1 MIETPV
7 DLLHISQM
15 DSHSSTQLVVT
26 YGKAQGF
33 IKLTKFRLSFLV
45 VLSAVISYFTVADV
59 FSWQKLMAIIC
70 GGFLITAAANGF
82 NQVIEKELDKLM
94 SRTCNRPLP
103 LGILSSTEA
112 MVFCSI
118 CAMGGIA
125 VLFFYTNALSAL
137 LGALSVVLYA
147 VAYTPLKRVTPFSV
161 FVGAFPGAIPTLI
174 GAIAA
179 TADLGEITF
188 YAWILF
194 AVQFMWQFPH
204 FWAIAW
210 VSHDDYKKAGFFMLP
225 SLGGRDKS
233 SAFQIV
239 VYTLFLIPVSLM
251 PNIFGL
257 SSWAA
262 GMFTFLCGLFFLAQ
276 ALTLYYKMDV
286 PSARKL
292 MFGSFLYL
300 PLVQLIIM
308 CGAIWK

>member
-1 MIETPV
+1 MIQADTEIPNT
-7 DLLHISQM
+7 
-15 DSHSSTQLVVT
+15 TQTLAVS
-26 YGKAQGF
+26 YSKAQGF

-45 VLSAVISYFTVADV
+45 VFSAVISYLTVAEV
-59 FSWQKLMAIIC
+59 YSWQKIVAIVL
-70 GGFLITAAANGF
+70 GGFLVTAAANGF
-82 NQVIEKELDKLM
+82 NQVIERELDKLM
-94 SRTCNRPLP
+94 TRTSQRPLP
-103 LGILSSTEA
+103 LGILSPAEA
-112 MVFCSI
+112 LVFCTI
-118 CAMGGIA
+118 CALAGIFI
-125 VLFFYTNALSAL
+125 LSFYTNMLSGL
-137 LGALSVVLYA
+137 LGALSVILYA
-147 VAYTPLKRVTPFSV
+147 GVYTPLKRVTPFSV

-174 GAIAA
+174 GAVAA
-179 TADLGEITF
+179 AEGFGEITF

-210 VSHDDYKKAGFFMLP
+210 VSHEDYQKAGFFMLP

-292 MFGSFLYL
+292 MFGSFFYL

-308 CGAIWK
+308 FGAIWK

>member
-1 MIETPV
+1 MIQADTEIPNT
-7 DLLHISQM
+7 
-15 DSHSSTQLVVT
+15 TQTLAVS
-26 YGKAQGF
+26 YSKAQGF

-45 VLSAVISYFTVADV
+45 VFSAVISYLTVAEV
-59 FSWQKLMAIIC
+59 YSWQKIVAIVL
-70 GGFLITAAANGF
+70 GGFLVTAAANGF
-82 NQVIEKELDKLM
+82 NQVIERELDKLM
-94 SRTCNRPLP
+94 TRTSQRPLP
-103 LGILSSTEA
+103 LGILSPAEA
-112 MVFCSI
+112 LVFCTI
-118 CAMGGIA
+118 CAFTGIFI
-125 VLFFYTNALSAL
+125 LSFYTNMLSGL
-137 LGALSVVLYA
+137 LGALSVILYA
-147 VAYTPLKRVTPFSV
+147 GVYTPLKRVTPFSV

-174 GAIAA
+174 GAVAA
-179 TADLGEITF
+179 AEGFGEITF

-210 VSHDDYKKAGFFMLP
+210 VSHEDYQKAGFFMLP

-292 MFGSFLYL
+292 MFGSFFYL

-308 CGAIWK
+308 FGAIWK

>member
-1 MIETPV
+1 MAGI
-7 DLLHISQM
+7 
-15 DSHSSTQLVVT
+15 
-26 YGKAQGF
+26 F
-33 IKLTKFRLSFLV
+33 
-45 VLSAVISYFTVADV
+45 VLS
-59 FSWQKLMAIIC
+59 
-70 GGFLITAAANGF
+70 
-82 NQVIEKELDKLM
+82 
-94 SRTCNRPLP
+94 
-103 LGILSSTEA
+103 
-112 MVFCSI
+112 
-118 CAMGGIA
+118 
-125 VLFFYTNALSAL
+125 FYTNTLSGL

-147 VAYTPLKRVTPFSV
+147 GVYTPLKRITPFSV

-174 GAIAA
+174 GAVAA
-179 TADLGEITF
+179 TEDFGKITYF
-188 YAWILF
+188 AWILF

-210 VSHDDYKKAGFFMLP
+210 VSHDDYRKAGFFMLP

-251 PNIFGL
+251 PNIFGF
-257 SSWAA
+257 SNWAA

-276 ALTLYYKMDV
+276 ALTLYYKMDI

-308 CGAIWK
+308 FGALWK

>member
-1 MIETPV
+1 VVHAQTE
-7 DLLHISQM
+7 IS
-15 DSHSSTQLVVT
+15 DATQPLAVS
-26 YGKAQGF
+26 YSKAQAF

-45 VLSAVISYFTVADV
+45 VFSAVISYLTVAEV
-59 FSWQKLMAIIC
+59 VSWQKLVAIVL
-70 GGFLITAAANGF
+70 GGFLVTAAANGF
-82 NQVIEKELDKLM
+82 NQIIERELDKLM
-94 SRTCNRPLP
+94 TRTCQRPLP
-103 LGILSSTEA
+103 LGILSPIEA
-112 MVFCSI
+112 LVFCI
-118 CAMGGIA
+118 LCALGGIF
-125 VLFFYTNALSAL
+125 VLSFYTNMLSGL

-147 VAYTPLKRVTPFSV
+147 GVYTPLKRITPFSV

-174 GAIAA
+174 GAVAA
-179 TADLGEITF
+179 AEGFGEITF

-239 VYTLFLIPVSLM
+239 VYTMFLLPVSLM

-257 SSWAA
+257 SNWAA

-276 ALTLYYKMDV
+276 ALTLYYKMDI

-308 CGAIWK
+308 FGAIWK

>member
-1 MIETPV
+1 VINA
-7 DLLHISQM
+7 Q
-15 DSHSSTQLVVT
+15 TQIPDAAQPIAVS
-26 YGKAQGF
+26 YSKAQAF

-45 VLSAVISYFTVADV
+45 VFSAVISYLTVADII
-59 FSWQKLMAIIC
+59 SWQKIVAIVL
-70 GGFLITAAANGF
+70 GGFLVTAAANGF
-82 NQVIEKELDKLM
+82 NQIIERELDKLM
-94 SRTCNRPLP
+94 TRTHQRPLP
-103 LGILSSTEA
+103 LGILSPMEA
-112 MVFCSI
+112 FIFCII
-118 CAMGGIA
+118 CALGGIFI
-125 VLFFYTNALSAL
+125 LSFYANMLSGL

-147 VAYTPLKRVTPFSV
+147 GVYTPLKRITPFSV

-174 GAIAA
+174 GAVAA
-179 TADLGEITF
+179 AEGFGEITF
-188 YAWILF
+188 FAWILF

-210 VSHDDYKKAGFFMLP
+210 VSHDDYRKAGFFMLP

-239 VYTLFLIPVSLM
+239 VYTMFLIPVSLM

-276 ALTLYYKMDV
+276 ALTLYIKMDI

-308 CGAIWK
+308 FGAIWK